1 MKDHTKPDPP
11 PGFFKNGSAFVD
23 PQEYCGRDGLT
34 KAEYV
39 EARRPAPVPPPVR
52 KCTVCRH
59 PEKARIE
66 ALRVSG
72 VSLEAL
78 AEQFSLGRDAVFRH
92 CKSHMTAET
101 KASYL
106 LGSAKIAN
114 LAEQAAREGRSVLDY
129 LVIVRS
135 ILMNQ
140 LAREAELNRSYAVER
155 VAGRLIDVL
164 KEIGGHTGEVQRL
177 AGTVFNIQNNVS
189 ILNSPEFT
197 TLQQGLLEVCARHP
211 EARQDIIALFQDLDR
226 RHADPAPA
234 KLIEAK
240 VMEAAQ

>member
-1 MKDHTKPDPP
+1 MKPDAP

-23 PQEYCGRDGLT
+23 PVEYAGRDGMT
-34 KAEYV
+34 KSEYV
-39 EARRPAPVPPPVR
+39 AARKPAPLPPPVR
-52 KCTVCRH
+52 KCSICKH
-59 PEKARIE
+59 PERARIE

-72 VSLEAL
+72 VTLEAL
-78 AEQFSLGRDAVFRH
+78 AEQFGLGRDAVFRH

-106 LGSAKIAN
+106 LGAAQISN
-114 LAEQAAREGRSVLDY
+114 LAEQAAKEGRSLLDY
-129 LVIVRS
+129 LVIVRI

-164 KEIGGHTGEVQRL
+164 KEIGGHTGEVQKL
-177 AGTVFNIQNNVS
+177 AGTVFNIQNNSIS

-197 TLQQGLLEVCARHP
+197 TLQQGLLEVCHKHP
-211 EARQDIIALFQDLDR
+211 EARADIIALFQDLDR
-226 RHADPAPA
+226 RHAEPAPA
-234 KLIEAK
+234 KMIEGKAL
-240 VMEAAQ
+240 EPAQ

>member
-1 MKDHTKPDPP
+1 MKPEAP
-11 PGFFKNGSAFVD
+11 PGHFKNGSAFVD
-23 PQEYCGRDGLT
+23 PQEYCDGARDGLT

-39 EARRPAPVPPPVR
+39 EARRPAPVPPPIR

-78 AEQFSLGRDAVFRH
+78 AEQFGLGRDAVFRH

-106 LGSAKIAN
+106 LGAAQISS
-114 LAEQAAREGRSVLDY
+114 LAEQAAKEGRSVLDY
-129 LVIVRS
+129 LTIIRS
-135 ILMNQ
+135 ILTNQ
-140 LAREAELNRSYAVER
+140 LVREAELNRPYVIER
-155 VAGRLIDVL
+155 IAARLIDVL

-177 AGTVFNIQNNVS
+177 AGTVFNINQTNVS

-197 TLQQGLLEVCARHP
+197 TLQQGLLEVCHKHP
-211 EARQDIIALFQDLDR
+211 EARADIIALFRDLDS
-226 RHADPAPA
+226 RHAEPAT
-234 KLIEAK
+234 KMIEAK

>member
-1 MKDHTKPDPP
+1 M
-11 PGFFKNGSAFVD
+11 
-23 PQEYCGRDGLT
+23 EYAGRDGMT

-39 EARRPAPVPPPVR
+39 EARRPAPLPPPVR
-52 KCTVCRH
+52 KCSICKH
-59 PEKARIE
+59 PERARIE

-72 VSLEAL
+72 VTLEAL
-78 AEQFSLGRDAVFRH
+78 AEQFGLGRDAIFRH
-92 CKSHMTAET
+92 CKSHMSAET

-114 LAEQAAREGRSVLDY
+114 LAEQAAKEGRSLLDY

-164 KEIGGHTGEVQRL
+164 KEIGGHTGEVQKL
-177 AGTVFNIQNNVS
+177 ASTVFNISQTNVS

-197 TLQQGLLEVCARHP
+197 TLQQGLLEVCSKHP

-226 RHADPAPA
+226 RHAEPAP
-234 KLIEAK
+234 KMIEAK
-240 VMEAAQ
+240 VMEPAQ

>member
-1 MKDHTKPDPP
+1 MKPDAP
-11 PGFFKNGSAFVD
+11 PGHFKNGSAFVD
-23 PQEYCGRDGLT
+23 PVEYAGRDGLT
-34 KAEYV
+34 KSEYI
-39 EARRPAPVPPPVR
+39 EARRPAPLPPPVR

-78 AEQFSLGRDAVFRH
+78 AEQFGLGRDAVFRH

-101 KASYL
+101 RASYL
-106 LGSAKIAN
+106 LGAAQISN
-114 LAEQAAREGRSVLDY
+114 LAEQAAKEGRSVLDY

-164 KEIGGHTGEVQRL
+164 KEIGASTGEVQRL
-177 AGTVFNIQNNVS
+177 AGTVFNIQTNNIS
-189 ILNSPEFT
+189 ILNSPEFV
-197 TLQQGLLEVCARHP
+197 TLQQGLLEVCQRHP
-211 EARQDIIALFQDLDR
+211 EARQDIIGLFQRLD
-226 RHADPAPA
+226 AQQAPQA
-234 KLIEAK
+234 IPDGKLIEGK
-240 VMEAAQ
+240 VMEAAE